1 MRRFLRG
8 FLFLLAVTVLLGGCA
23 IQQAQRP
30 TSEAFTPVD
39 LDAKVKAGRL
49 VKKVDNFLVI
59 FDASSSM
66 GEQYKGESKLNRGLR
81 IAQYLNQTIPD
92 VDLVA
97 GLRMFGRRAVFSLET
112 TSLLYGMTAY
122 TKSGFTD
129 GLNLIR
135 YARGYSPMELAITAA
150 VQDLSPTKGNI
161 ALIVI
166 SDGKDMGSAPLLAAK
181 HLAAGLGDRLCIYT
195 IQVGDN
201 EDGKILL
208 QKIAKVSG
216 CGESV
221 NGDELLSGKGMAG
234 FVEKVFFRQV
244 ASRMDSDGDGV
255 FDEADQCP
263 DTPKGV
269 QVDANGC
276 PVDSDGDGIPDYLD
290 RCPDTPRGVQVDA
303 NGCPIDSDGDG
314 VPDYLDRCP
323 DTPRGVQVDA
333 NGCPIDSDGDGVPDY
348 LDKCPDTTKGVTVD
362 AKGCPIDSD
371 GDGVPDYLDRCPDTP
386 KGAKV
391 NARGCWI
398 LKGLS
403 FDTAKWNIKASQ
415 YPILD
420 DVVRILDR
428 NPSMKIEIQGHTDN
442 RGTAGYNQKLSEK
455 RAQAVMEYLMKKGI
469 SRDRLSA
476 VGYGFSM
483 PAATNTTAEGR
494 AMNRRVEL
502 KPEY

>member
-150 VQDLSPTKGNI
+150 VQDLSPTKGKI

-269 QVDANGC
+269 QVDAN
-276 PVDSDGDGIPDYLD
+276 
-290 RCPDTPRGVQVDA
+290 
-303 NGCPIDSDGDG
+303 
-314 VPDYLDRCP
+314 
-323 DTPRGVQVDA
+323 
-333 NGCPIDSDGDGVPDY
+333 
-348 LDKCPDTTKGVTVD
+348 
-362 AKGCPIDSD
+362 GCPIDSD